1 MDMEKKLWKLL
12 AAFFMVMALF
22 TVVSRAAAS
31 VMVAKVQVAV
41 SKTGELSYK
50 LTGTGTVKEN
60 AEKYIDLQQGYKI
73 GEVPVKTGQQVEKGD
88 LLFVYDQGQL
98 LEKKDSLDKELKK
111 LKMQYEKSGLSGQN
125 PDGSKEVN
133 AADLSVQNAED
144 ALRFARED
152 LVNQKEN
159 TRKKKEEAY
168 KEAASAYEEVQDSR
182 EAEENKAKRAVLDA
196 EGELGEVKRPLT
208 ELTEKTDLYKEAV
221 YTGIEEN
228 ITTAARSIFDFYY
241 KGAYKEHLEAKSKA
255 EEDAKRAAEDFD
267 DINKKWD
274 KAIDDWDQYA
284 SDEAEQRAYYA
295 QVAAKKEHIKNAT
308 RVLADAQKKLQQLSE
323 PDVQLNLAMDNYR
336 RALEENNR
344 DLDSAYYPLYQFLYD
359 NLKVDDKKI
368 SEAEL
373 KLKRARED
381 ADQLQRQWQK
391 KAEAAKVKK
400 DDLEDNLKKIKE
412 GTYDYKEELKESLK
426 AVEQAEQALKAA
438 QLSLSDAKSG
448 EALTRINNQVQDKI
462 QVLDRNMLQLDLD
475 SKQAEISK
483 LDAIIKNK
491 GKVNAPLAGTVTKN
505 DLEQGGVLSGQEKLI
520 IATGGYE
527 LVLTAEKEELKNFA
541 AGDEL
546 QVNSSSDQEKITSVI
561 ENIELPDA
569 EGKVKFTALLPEGAY
584 KEGSSLDYEIM
595 KESETYYSCIP
606 VQALREDS
614 GGTFVLLVKEKDSVL
629 GKEETAF
636 RLNVNVSSQ
645 DEKTAAIQAS
655 LSEEDQIITGSNKNI
670 AEGDRVRIYEMD

>member
-12 AAFFMVMALF
+12 AAFFIVMAFF

-41 SKTGELSYK
+41 SKSGELSYK

-73 GEVPVKTGQQVEKGD
+73 GEVAIKTGQQVEKGD

-98 LEKKDSLDKELKK
+98 MEKKDSLNKELKK
-111 LKMQYEKSGLSGQN
+111 LKLQYEKSSLSGQN
-125 PDGSKEVN
+125 PDGSQEVN
-133 AADLSVQNAED
+133 AANLAVQTAED
-144 ALRFARED
+144 ALKAAREELD
-152 LVNQKEN
+152 EHKKNARKE
-159 TRKKKEEAY
+159 KEEAY
-168 KEAASAYEEVQDSR
+168 KEAASVYEEMQDSR

-196 EGELGEVKRPLT
+196 ERELGEAKRPLT
-208 ELTEKTDLYKEAV
+208 ELTEKTDLYKESV
-221 YTGIEEN
+221 YTGKEEN
-228 ITTAARSIFDFYY
+228 ITNASRSIFDFYY
-241 KGAYKEHLEAKSKA
+241 EGAYKEHLEEKSEA
-255 EEDAKRAAEDFD
+255 EDDAKRAAEDLE

-274 KAIDDWDQYA
+274 KAIDEWDKYA

-295 QVAAKKEHIKNAT
+295 QVAARQEEIKNAT
-308 RVLADAQKKLQQLSE
+308 RVLSDAQKKLQQLSE
-323 PDVQLNLAMDNYR
+323 PDGRLSLALDNYR

-344 DLDSAYYPLYQFLYD
+344 DLESAYYPLYQILYD
-359 NLKVDDKKI
+359 NLKLDDKKI
-368 SEAEL
+368 DEAAL
-373 KLKRARED
+373 KLERARED
-381 ADQLQRQWQK
+381 ADQVNRQWQK

-400 DDLEDNLKKIKE
+400 DDLSDLLKKIKE
-412 GTYDYKEELKESLK
+412 GDYDYKEELKKPLK

-438 QLSLSDAKSG
+438 QLSLSGAKSG

-462 QVLDRNMLQLDLD
+462 QVLDRDMLQLDLD
-475 SKQAEISK
+475 SKQEEISK
-483 LDAIIKNK
+483 LDGIIKNK
-491 GKVNAPLAGTVTKN
+491 GKVTAPLAGTVTKN
-505 DLEQGGVLSGQEKLI
+505 DLEQGNVLSGQEKLI

-527 LVLTAEKEELKNFA
+527 LFMTAGKEELKQFA

-546 QVNSSSDQEKITSVI
+546 QVNISPDHEKITSVI

-584 KEGSSLDYEIM
+584 KEGNSLDYEIT
-595 KESETYYSCIP
+595 KESETYHSCIP
-606 VQALREDS
+606 VQAIREDS

-636 RLNVNVSSQ
+636 RLNVTIISQ
-645 DEKTAAIQAS
+645 DEKTAAVQAS

-670 AEGDRVRIYEMD
+670 AEGDRVRRYEMD

>member
-144 ALRFARED
+144 ALRSARED

-168 KEAASAYEEVQDSR
+168 KEAASAYEEVLDSR

-208 ELTEKTDLYKEAV
+208 ELTEKTDIYKEAV

-274 KAIDDWDQYA
+274 KAIDEWDQYA

-295 QVAAKKEHIKNAT
+295 QVAAKKEDIKNAT

-323 PDVQLNLAMDNYR
+323 PDVQLSLAMDNYR

-391 KAEAAKVKK
+391 KAEAAKEKK
-400 DDLEDNLKKIKE
+400 EELEDILKKIKE
-412 GTYDYKEELKESLK
+412 GTYDYKEELKESLT

-448 EALTRINNQVQDKI
+448 EALTRINNQIQDKI

-527 LVLTAEKEELKNFA
+527 LVMTAEKEELKNFA

-546 QVNSSSDQEKITSVI
+546 QVKSSADQENITSVI

-636 RLNVNVSSQ
+636 RLNVNVTSQ

>member
-144 ALRFARED
+144 ALRSARED

-159 TRKKKEEAY
+159 TKKKKEEAY

-221 YTGIEEN
+221 YTGVEEN

-295 QVAAKKEHIKNAT
+295 QVAAKKEDIKNAT

-323 PDVQLNLAMDNYR
+323 PDVQLSLAMDNYR

-400 DDLEDNLKKIKE
+400 DDLEDILKKIKE

-475 SKQAEISK
+475 SKQEEISK

-491 GKVNAPLAGTVTKN
+491 GKVTAPLAGTVTKN

-527 LVLTAEKEELKNFA
+527 LVMTAEKEELKNFA

-546 QVNSSSDQEKITSVI
+546 QVNSSADQEKITSVI

-670 AEGDRVRIYEMD
+670 TEGDRVRIYEMD

>member
-60 AEKYIDLQQGYKI
+60 AEKHIDLQQGYKI

-144 ALRFARED
+144 ALRSARED

-159 TRKKKEEAY
+159 TKKKKEEAY

-196 EGELGEVKRPLT
+196 EGELGEAKRPLT
-208 ELTEKTDLYKEAV
+208 ELAEKTDLYKEAV
-221 YTGIEEN
+221 YTGVEEN

-295 QVAAKKEHIKNAT
+295 QVAAKKEDIKNAT
-308 RVLADAQKKLQQLSE
+308 RVLADAQKKLQQLSG
-323 PDVQLNLAMDNYR
+323 PDGQLSLALDNYR

-359 NLKVDDKKI
+359 NLKLDDKKI

-381 ADQLQRQWQK
+381 ADQLHRQWQK
-391 KAEAAKVKK
+391 KAEAAKGKK
-400 DDLEDNLKKIKE
+400 DDLEDILKKIKE

-483 LDAIIKNK
+483 LDDIIKNK
-491 GKVNAPLAGTVTKN
+491 GKVTAPLAGTVTKN
-505 DLEQGGVLSGQEKLI
+505 DLEQGGVLSGQEKLV

-527 LVLTAEKEELKNFA
+527 LVMTAEKEELKNFA

-546 QVNSSSDQEKITSVI
+546 QVNSSADKQKITSVI

-636 RLNVNVSSQ
+636 RLNVNVTSQ
-645 DEKTAAIQAS
+645 DEKTAAVQAS

-670 AEGDRVRIYEMD
+670 TEGDRVRIYEMD